1 MDVVSLPEKRKT
13 AKQVNGERYT
23 VTREAKN
30 CKASQEWS
38 EKCYPRIAKLR
49 SKSMNR
55 AGNVIRKLQ
64 KYKASQKQGNK
75 NKKSKVHQRGYVL
88 LFLHFFGKNPFSVRF
103 LL

>member
-1 MDVVSLPEKRKT
+1 MDVVSLPVKRKT

-49 SKSMNR
+49 SKSTNR

-75 NKKSKVHQRGYVL
+75 NKKSKCIKADMSCSFCV
-88 LFLHFFGKNPFSVRF
+88 FLEKIP
-103 LL
+103 LA